1 VQNNRGYA
9 PGLAWVK
16 YNQKLAFH
24 HGDMIFKRTISPATP
39 DDSVIHRRP
48 YHDMQCN
55 EMQGYDQLTAI
66 VTRINTLY
74 VSQVNELVLT
84 MTVSRLHIHVVG

>member
-1 VQNNRGYA
+1 
-9 PGLAWVK
+9 
-16 YNQKLAFH
+16 
-24 HGDMIFKRTISPATP
+24 M
-39 DDSVIHRRP
+39 IHRRP

-55 EMQGYDQLTAI
+55 KLQGYDQLTAI

-84 MTVSRLHIHVVG
+84 TTALRLHIHVVGQGVISP

>member
-1 VQNNRGYA
+1 
-9 PGLAWVK
+9 
-16 YNQKLAFH
+16 
-24 HGDMIFKRTISPATP
+24 MISKSTIPPATP

-84 MTVSRLHIHVVG
+84 TTALRLHIHVVEQGVISQQLV

>member
-1 VQNNRGYA
+1 
-9 PGLAWVK
+9 
-16 YNQKLAFH
+16 
-24 HGDMIFKRTISPATP
+24 MISKRTISLATP
-39 DDSVIHRRP
+39 DDSMINRRP

-66 VTRINTLY
+66 VTCVNTLY

-84 MTVSRLHIHVVG
+84 TTVLRLHIHVVEQGIISQQFF

>member
-1 VQNNRGYA
+1 
-9 PGLAWVK
+9 
-16 YNQKLAFH
+16 
-24 HGDMIFKRTISPATP
+24 MISKSTISLATP
-39 DDSVIHRRP
+39 DDSVIHRLP

-84 MTVSRLHIHVVG
+84 TTVLRLHIHVIG

>member
-1 VQNNRGYA
+1 
-9 PGLAWVK
+9 
-16 YNQKLAFH
+16 
-24 HGDMIFKRTISPATP
+24 MISKSTISSATP

-66 VTRINTLY
+66 VTCVNTLY

-84 MTVSRLHIHVVG
+84 TTALGYIYTLSDKTLFPNNILVIHSQVVSLFF

>member
-1 VQNNRGYA
+1 MHRAY
-9 PGLAWVK
+9 LEK

-24 HGDMIFKRTISPATP
+24 HGDMISKSTIPPATP
-39 DDSVIHRRP
+39 DNSVIHRRP
-48 YHDMQCN
+48 YYDMQCN

-66 VTRINTLY
+66 MARINTLY

-84 MTVSRLHIHVVG
+84 TTVLRLHIHVVT

>member
-1 VQNNRGYA
+1 
-9 PGLAWVK
+9 
-16 YNQKLAFH
+16 
-24 HGDMIFKRTISPATP
+24 MISKSTISSATP

-55 EMQGYDQLTAI
+55 EMQRYNQLTAI

-74 VSQVNELVLT
+74 ASQVNELVLT
-84 MTVSRLHIHVVG
+84 TTALRLHIHIVEQGVISQQLV

>member
-1 VQNNRGYA
+1 
-9 PGLAWVK
+9 
-16 YNQKLAFH
+16 
-24 HGDMIFKRTISPATP
+24 MISKSTISPATP
-39 DDSVIHRRP
+39 NDSVIHRLP

-84 MTVSRLHIHVVG
+84 TTVLRLHIHVIG

>member
-1 VQNNRGYA
+1 
-9 PGLAWVK
+9 
-16 YNQKLAFH
+16 
-24 HGDMIFKRTISPATP
+24 MISKSTISPATP

-84 MTVSRLHIHVVG
+84 TTVLRLHIHVVA